1 MAFFDLSRTT
11 IADWNK
17 LGTFLTWTTRCWLAC
32 YRSAEPSLRNR
43 GEIATESAD
52 DPLGEGAIV
61 SAVARG
67 LALRAGAR
75 RFGRGFAVLCA
86 KCKSAMVFGTAALYL
101 CYLLLAATT
110 GHAQSPPPDPIS
122 TATAAPVAGLVPP
135 YEINKIV
142 RAAGFSPLAPPR
154 REGATYV
161 LRAIDYRE
169 ILMRIVVDA
178 RSGAIQAVNRMV
190 PAKPNGVVGAMPP
203 AFGGRGTYDSLSSLP
218 PNGPLPGLPPYEPPP
233 RQLPSGPQPHDVP
246 PDHAMPADTGGSPA
260 GAEQE
265 DLSTPPPPPLMT
277 HSSTQP
283 APQGAQPLPRP
294 RPSELTMQKAKP
306 AGKVPKAPVVKSSAA
321 PAAASVSPAVPYH
334 SPKTAK
340 KPSQIATPN

>member
-43 GEIATESAD
+43 GEIATKSAD
-52 DPLGEGAIV
+52 DPLRGGRHSFGRRARSCAPSRR
-61 SAVARG
+61 SAVRQG
-67 LALRAGAR
+67 L
-75 RFGRGFAVLCA
+75 AVLCA

-203 AFGGRGTYDSLSSLP
+203 AFGGRGTYNSLSSLP

>member
-1 MAFFDLSRTT
+1 M
-11 IADWNK
+11 
-17 LGTFLTWTTRCWLAC
+17 
-32 YRSAEPSLRNR
+32 
-43 GEIATESAD
+43 
-52 DPLGEGAIV
+52 V

-67 LALRAGAR
+67 LGLRAGAR
-75 RFGRGFAVLCA
+75 RFSRGFAVLCA
-86 KCKSAMVFGTAALYL
+86 KCKSALAGVFGTAALYL
-101 CYLLLAATT
+101 CCLLLAATS

-122 TATAAPVAGLVPP
+122 TATAAPVAGFMTP

-203 AFGGRGTYDSLSSLP
+203 AFGGRGTYDSLSSPP
-218 PNGPLPGLPPYEPPP
+218 PNDPLPGPPSYEPPP

-265 DLSTPPPPPLMT
+265 DLSTPPPPLMT
-277 HSSTQP
+277 DPSMQP
-283 APQGAQPLPRP
+283 APKGAQPLPRP
-294 RPSELTMQKAKP
+294 RPSELTMQKAKS
-306 AGKVPKAPVVKSSAA
+306 AGKVPKAPVVKPSAA

-340 KPSQIATPN
+340 KPAQIATPN

>member
-203 AFGGRGTYDSLSSLP
+203 AFGGRGLTIRCQACRLMVRCQVCHLT
-218 PNGPLPGLPPYEPPP
+218 NRRPGSCRLDRNPMMCRRITQC
-233 RQLPSGPQPHDVP
+233 RQ
-246 PDHAMPADTGGSPA
+246 T
-260 GAEQE
+260 
-265 DLSTPPPPPLMT
+265 
-277 HSSTQP
+277 
-283 APQGAQPLPRP
+283 
-294 RPSELTMQKAKP
+294 
-306 AGKVPKAPVVKSSAA
+306 
-321 PAAASVSPAVPYH
+321 PAALQRAQS
-334 SPKTAK
+334 KR
-340 KPSQIATPN
+340 I